1 MKKQIVLEWI
11 FAVIMMTMND
21 KLLLNAILCALLVDR
36 IIEIGLNYGSFDHLL
51 VICRGLPQE

>member
-21 KLLLNAILCALLVDR
+21 KLLLNAILCALSVDR
-36 IIEIGLNYGSFDHLL
+36 IVEIGLNYDSFDHLL
-51 VICRGLPQE
+51 AICRGLPQE